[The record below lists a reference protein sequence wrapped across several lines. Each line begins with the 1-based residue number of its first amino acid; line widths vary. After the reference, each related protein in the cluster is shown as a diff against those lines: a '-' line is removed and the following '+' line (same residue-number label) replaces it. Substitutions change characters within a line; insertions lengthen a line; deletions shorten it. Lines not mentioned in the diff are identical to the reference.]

1 MFYAHI
7 PKLDSSASCF
17 IQSRTLGVRVG
28 RYRTIWVYRSP
39 SPVIVNHN
47 IGPVSTGVPAQEFH
61 LALGGPPAK
70 TFLQPPGTNASPLRL
85 RHLGGGL
92 AVRAKGVGYG
102 RSKPVLE
109 A

>member
-1 MFYAHI
+1 M
-7 PKLDSSASCF
+7 
-17 IQSRTLGVRVG
+17 G

-47 IGPVSTGVPAQEFH
+47 IGPVSTGVSAQEFH

-102 RSKPVLE
+102 RSKPVPD

>member
-1 MFYAHI
+1 M
-7 PKLDSSASCF
+7 
-17 IQSRTLGVRVG
+17 G

-61 LALGGPPAK
+61 LGLGWAAGRK
-70 TFLQPPGTNASPLRL
+70 FLQPPGTNASPLRL